1 MAEDT
6 VLQIND
12 ALWIP
17 RAELGYKATRSGGP
31 GGQHVNT
38 SSSRVELTW
47 NVGASPSITD
57 EQRALIQ
64 TKLANRISGEG
75 VLLIAA
81 SDERSQHQNKE
92 LVTERFAELIRRALV
107 VPKARRKTRM
117 PRAAKEARLRDKK
130 QRSETKR
137 GRGAIRSDE

>member
-47 NVGASPSITD
+47 NVAASPSITD
-57 EQRALIQ
+57 EQRAMIQ
-64 TKLANRISGEG
+64 DKLANRISGEG

-92 LVTERFAELIRRALV
+92 LVTERFADLIRRALV

-117 PRAAKEARLRDKK
+117 PRAAKEARLKDKK
-130 QRSETKR
+130 QRSATKR
-137 GRGAIRSDE
+137 SRGAIRPDE

>member
-47 NVGASPSITD
+47 NVQNSPSITD

-64 TKLANRISGEG
+64 ARLANRISGEG

-117 PRAAKEARLRDKK
+117 PRAAKEARLKDKK
-130 QRSETKR
+130 QRSATKR
-137 GRGAIRSDE
+137 SRGAIRSDE

>member
-1 MAEDT
+1 MSEDT

-47 NVGASPSITD
+47 NVQGSPSITD

-64 TKLANRISGEG
+64 EKLANRISGEG

-92 LVTERFAELIRRALV
+92 LVTDRFAELIRRALI
-107 VPKARRKTRM
+107 VPKARKKTRM
-117 PRAAKEARLRDKK
+117 PRAAKEARLKDKK
-130 QRSETKR
+130 QRSATKR
-137 GRGAIRSDE
+137 SRGAIRADE

>member
-17 RAELGYKATRSGGP
+17 RAELGYKATRAGGP

-47 NVGASPSITD
+47 NVQNSPSITD

-64 TKLANRISGEG
+64 AKLANRISGEG

-92 LVTERFAELIRRALV
+92 LVTERFAELIRRALI

-117 PRAAKEARLRDKK
+117 PRAAKEARLKDKK
-130 QRSETKR
+130 QRSATKR
-137 GRGAIRSDE
+137 SRGAIRSDE